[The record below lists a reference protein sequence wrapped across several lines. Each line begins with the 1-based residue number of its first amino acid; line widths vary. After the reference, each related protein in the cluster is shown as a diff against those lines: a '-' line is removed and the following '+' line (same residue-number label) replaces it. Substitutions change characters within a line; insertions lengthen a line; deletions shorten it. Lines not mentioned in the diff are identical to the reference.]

1 MVGELH
7 VCSCSKLGGLV
18 PLGQWLQPDTNTMSQ
33 WCCKSGCGGLSN
45 VSTARKQGRQSAAPP
60 AQAAVTCLQSRA
72 LRVCGESRVG
82 EQL

>member
-18 PLGQWLQPDTNTMSQ
+18 PLGQWLHPDTNTMSQ

-60 AQAAVTCLQSRA
+60 GTGCRDVFAVQSTTCLW
-72 LRVCGESRVG
+72 
-82 EQL
+82 